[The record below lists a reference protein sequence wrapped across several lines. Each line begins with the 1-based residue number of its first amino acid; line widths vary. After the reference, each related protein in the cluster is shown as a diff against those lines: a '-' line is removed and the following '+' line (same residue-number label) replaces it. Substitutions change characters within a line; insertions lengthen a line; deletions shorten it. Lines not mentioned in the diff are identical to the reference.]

1 MDATNLSAA
10 TQWVLAHGYLLMFLL
25 MLAEGPV
32 VTAAGAF
39 AAALGYFN
47 VWLVL
52 TLSILGNLVPDAIYY
67 AIGYW
72 GRKGIVDKYGRYF
85 HITEERMERLEK
97 SYEKHAGKTLL
108 FVKLA
113 PLFATPG
120 LVAAGIARVPI
131 KKYTLWS
138 FIVTAPSSLFYLI
151 VGYYFGAAY
160 NKVVEFANYGSYIL
174 AMAIVVFITLS
185 YLQKKYGKKLAEK
198 IEEG

>member
-1 MDATNLSAA
+1 
-10 TQWVLAHGYLLMFLL
+10 
-25 MLAEGPV
+25 
-32 VTAAGAF
+32 
-39 AAALGYFN
+39 
-47 VWLVL
+47 
-52 TLSILGNLVPDAIYY
+52 
-67 AIGYW
+67 
-72 GRKGIVDKYGRYF
+72 
-85 HITEERMERLEK
+85 MERLEK